1 MAMIALSHGNVSIA
15 DTFDFNC
22 KEVAIGGKLVMGKI
36 CIPESAG
43 VNFADHE
50 MKEYVRTSMATKLAE
65 HMVANGLVEFTYM
78 IDHISFD
85 RVVHARC
92 YLAPNEQVKILRIK
106 YDNK

>member
-1 MAMIALSHGNVSIA
+1 MAINVLSHGNVSIA

-36 CIPESAG
+36 CIPESAD

-50 MKEYVRTSMATKLAE
+50 MKEYVRTSMAIKLAE
-65 HMVANGLVEFTYM
+65 HMMANGLVEFTYM
-78 IDHISFD
+78 VDRISFD

-92 YLAPNEQVKILRIK
+92 YLAPSEQVKLLRIHDK
-106 YDNK
+106 

>member
-1 MAMIALSHGNVSIA
+1 MAINALSHGNVSIA

-36 CIPESAG
+36 CIPESAD

-50 MKEYVRTSMATKLAE
+50 MKEYVRTSMAIKLAE
-65 HMVANGLVEFTYM
+65 HMMANGLVEFTYM
-78 IDHISFD
+78 VDRISFD
-85 RVVHARC
+85 RVVYARC

>member
-1 MAMIALSHGNVSIA
+1 MAINTLSHGNVSIA

-36 CIPESAG
+36 CIPESAD

-50 MKEYVRTSMATKLAE
+50 MKEYVRTSMAIKLAE
-65 HMVANGLVEFTYM
+65 HMMANGLVEFTYM
-78 IDHISFD
+78 VDRISFD
-85 RVVHARC
+85 RVVYARC

>member
-1 MAMIALSHGNVSIA
+1 MAIAQSYPTPFL
-15 DTFDFNC
+15 DWEDFNFTY
-22 KEVAIGGKLVMGKI
+22 KDVAIGGKLVMGKI

-65 HMVANGLVEFTYM
+65 HMMANGLVEFTYM
-78 IDHISFD
+78 VDHISFD

-92 YLAPNEQVKILRIK
+92 YLAPSEQVKLLRIHDK
-106 YDNK
+106 

>member
-1 MAMIALSHGNVSIA
+1 MAINVLSHGNVSIA

-36 CIPESAG
+36 CIPESAD

-50 MKEYVRTSMATKLAE
+50 MKEYVRTSMAIKLAE
-65 HMVANGLVEFTYM
+65 HMMANGLVEFTYM
-78 IDHISFD
+78 VDRISFD